1 MVTKIIFRKKE
12 YPVEPGTTIR
22 TAIQAIEIVPES
34 IIPTRKGQL
43 ISEEDVI
50 QDGDIIRLVP
60 VITGG

>member
-12 YPVEPGTTIR
+12 FLVEPGTTIR
-22 TAIQAIEIVPES
+22 NAIEAIDIVPES
-34 IIPTRKGQL
+34 VIPTRKGQL
-43 ISEEDVI
+43 IAEDEVI